1 MVSDAKKQLVQK
13 LASEIQHSPLVGL
26 LDFQNL
32 PAPQLSKMKRML
44 RMQGVHMI
52 MTRKRLLNL
61 ALQQSGKDKILSLTE
76 KMKGMPALL
85 LSSGNPFALYSLIK
99 KNRSEAPAK
108 PGQTA
113 PRDLMVRAGPTSFA
127 PGPIISEL
135 AAVGIKTKV
144 EGGKLAVI
152 QDTVIVKEGQVISQK
167 VSETLK
173 RLDIK
178 PMEIGLT
185 IVAVWEKGLV
195 FDASQLDI
203 DETAFAKSIQEA
215 VQSGLNLAVEIA
227 YPATDIIELLLQK
240 AFNEAKFLSLEQ
252 NILNEATA
260 DEIIG
265 RIEREALAL
274 KEAAGI
280 EIPEKSNEK
289 SHPNLGRV
297 THEEAAELVEK
308 LKKEGTLRE
317 EKHDTDTT
325 KIIF

>member
-1 MVSDAKKQLVQK
+1 MVSAAKKELVLK
-13 LASEIQHSPLVGL
+13 LAAEIKNSPLVGL
-26 LDFQNL
+26 LDLQNL
-32 PAPQLSKMKRML
+32 PAPQLSRMKGML
-44 RMQGVHMI
+44 RKQGVHMV
-52 MTRKRLLNL
+52 MTRKRLLNR
-61 ALQQSGKDKILSLTE
+61 ALQESGKEKIQELTD

-108 PGQTA
+108 PGQIS
-113 PRDLMVRAGPTSFA
+113 PRDLMIHAGPTSFA

-173 RLDIK
+173 RLDIR

-195 FDASQLDI
+195 FDGAQLDI
-203 DETAFAKSIQEA
+203 DETAFLQSIQQA
-215 VQSGLNLAVEIA
+215 VRFGLNLAVEIA
-227 YPATDIIELLLQK
+227 YPTAETIELLLQK

-252 NILNEATA
+252 NILNDATA
-260 DEIIG
+260 EEIIG

-274 KEAAGI
+274 KDAAGI
-280 EIPEKSNEK
+280 EIPEKQEA
-289 SHPNLGRV
+289 HPNLGRV
-297 THEEAAELVEK
+297 TLDEAAELVEK

-317 EKHDTDTT
+317 
-325 KIIF
+325 